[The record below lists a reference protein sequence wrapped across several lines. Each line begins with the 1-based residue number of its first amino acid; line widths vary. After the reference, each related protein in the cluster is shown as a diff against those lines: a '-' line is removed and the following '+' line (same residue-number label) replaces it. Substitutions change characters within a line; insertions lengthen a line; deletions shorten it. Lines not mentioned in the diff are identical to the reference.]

1 MIVLIGAT
9 GYIGQ
14 AFAAELVRRQLE
26 FLAPF
31 RKELDCTRFEQ
42 VVSWLRKKRPEFV
55 INAAGFTGKPNVDA
69 CESARAETLHGNV
82 LLPAVVAH
90 ACSVLDIPWGHVS
103 SGCIYDGAKVSTGG
117 RARIERDL
125 TQPELRELF
134 ARDPEA
140 LAGFTE
146 DDTPNFSFANPPCS
160 FYSGTKALAEQAI
173 SGVGR
178 SFIWRLR
185 NPFDEADGPRNYL
198 SKLQRYPKL
207 NDNINSLSHRG
218 EFVRACL
225 ELWAT
230 RAPFGIYNV
239 TNPGAVSTR
248 DVVARIERILK
259 PEKRFEFWANDQE
272 FYDKGVKAPRS
283 NCILYSKKLLGAG
296 VKMLSVGE
304 ALEVALQ
311 NWVGGSN

>member
-14 AFAAELVRRQLE
+14 EFAAELMRRQLE

-103 SGCIYDGAKVSTGG
+103 SGCIYDGAKVSIGG

-160 FYSGTKALAEQAI
+160 FYSGTKALGEQ
-173 SGVGR
+173 GNRGGGR
-178 SFIWRLR
+178 
-185 NPFDEADGPRNYL
+185 G
-198 SKLQRYPKL
+198 
-207 NDNINSLSHRG
+207 
-218 EFVRACL
+218 
-225 ELWAT
+225 
-230 RAPFGIYNV
+230 
-239 TNPGAVSTR
+239 
-248 DVVARIERILK
+248 
-259 PEKRFEFWANDQE
+259 
-272 FYDKGVKAPRS
+272 
-283 NCILYSKKLLGAG
+283 
-296 VKMLSVGE
+296 
-304 ALEVALQ
+304 
-311 NWVGGSN
+311 